1 MADISAGEGQ
11 LVERE
16 SAILKNLMQLRKIRI
31 RDAMTPQTVVF
42 SLPETTLI
50 HEFFDQ
56 HKEVRF
62 SRIPIYDKDQD
73 HVNGFVLRSEMLLA
87 YACGELK
94 KPLKHYNRK
103 IPALL
108 ETISLERAFNL
119 VVPMEAHIALVVD
132 EYGDLQGILT
142 LEDIVETLLG
152 IEIVDEGDE
161 TVDMQEL
168 ARRRWKRRAEKRGL
182 DFKK

>member
-1 MADISAGEGQ
+1 
-11 LVERE
+11 
-16 SAILKNLMQLRKIRI
+16 
-31 RDAMTPQTVVF
+31 MTPQTVVF
-42 SLPETTLI
+42 SLPETTLV

-87 YACGELK
+87 YARGELK
-94 KPLKHYNRK
+94 KPLKHYSRK
-103 IPALL
+103 LPALL
-108 ETISLERAFNL
+108 ETISLARAFNL
-119 VVPMEAHIALVVD
+119 VMPMEAHIALVVD

-161 TVDMQEL
+161 TVDMQAL
-168 ARRRWKRRAEKRGL
+168 ARRLWKRRAEKRGL